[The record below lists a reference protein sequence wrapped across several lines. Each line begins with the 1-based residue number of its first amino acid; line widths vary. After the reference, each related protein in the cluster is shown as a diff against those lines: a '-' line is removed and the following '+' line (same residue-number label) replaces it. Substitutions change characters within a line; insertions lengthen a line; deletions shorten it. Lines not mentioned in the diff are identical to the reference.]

1 MENIDIYKK
10 GIKFAFLP
18 VEIRLI
24 LRDLLLFL
32 NYLNMQFANLFIRPL
47 KRKEAEKLKDEIE
60 KGTIKRVL
68 INRQDLIGDAVISLK
83 IIDKLKPY
91 FDEVYILVSD
101 NNSFI
106 FDELS
111 GVKKVKL
118 NKIIN
123 SDMKFDLIID
133 LIGTLATDKKIKS
146 RYKIGMNRGFF
157 SILYSNFYLWNLTE
171 SKMQVVEFYKELIKY
186 TLGIQLEIDDLPPSD
201 FRKEKK
207 DQIFIFVGNKS
218 NRNLLYEKWKEL
230 ILLSANNNKTIIADD
245 PDQRIMNKLSQDKE
259 IIENKNIELIVGPK
273 QLKDLVKI
281 ANDSKL
287 FIALDG
293 GAEHYLERYT
303 NSITIYTCIDQ
314 TGWHPYTLK
323 EWNYYIIGDH
333 VLGQS
338 ETSVGLK
345 KYVFYKLKDRKPC
358 YDLVCDYKKF
368 KEINFNLLKSMFY
381 F

>member
-1 MENIDIYKK
+1 M
-10 GIKFAFLP
+10 
-18 VEIRLI
+18 
-24 LRDLLLFL
+24 FL
-32 NYLNMQFANLFIRPL
+32 NYLNIQFANIFIRPL
-47 KRKEAEKLKDEIE
+47 KRKEAEKLKDEIK

-83 IIDKLKPY
+83 IIDKLKSY
-91 FDEVYILVSD
+91 FDEVYVLVSD

-111 GVKKVKL
+111 GVKKVNL
-118 NKIIN
+118 NEVIDSNIE
-123 SDMKFDLIID
+123 FDLIID

-146 RYKIGMNRGFF
+146 RYKIGMNRGIF
-157 SILYSNFYLWNLTE
+157 SIFYSNFYLWNLTE
-171 SKMQVVEFYKELIKY
+171 SKMQVLEFYKELIKY

-201 FRKEKK
+201 FKKEKK
-207 DQIFIFVGNKS
+207 DQIFILVGNKP
-218 NRNLLYEKWKEL
+218 NRNLPYEKWKEL
-230 ILLSANNNKTIIADD
+230 ILLSASKTKTIVADD
-245 PDQRIMNKLSQDKE
+245 SDQRIMNKLSQEKDIKK
-259 IIENKNIELIVGPK
+259 NKNIELMVEPK
-273 QLKDLVKI
+273 QLKDLAKL

-323 EWNYYIIGDH
+323 EWNYFIIDDH
-333 VLGQS
+333 VLGRS
-338 ETSVGLK
+338 ETSAGLK

-368 KEINFNLLKSMFY
+368 KEINFVLLKNLFSI
-381 F
+381 

>member
-1 MENIDIYKK
+1 MSNNYNKSNIR
-10 GIKFAFLP
+10 FAFLP
-18 VEIRLI
+18 IQVRLI
-24 LRDLLLFL
+24 LRDLLMFL
-32 NYLNMQFANLFIRPL
+32 NYLNMQFANIFIRPL
-47 KRKEAEKLKDEIE
+47 KRKEAERLKEE
-60 KGTIKRVL
+60 VKKETIKKVL

-83 IIDKLKPY
+83 IIDKLKSY
-91 FDEVYILVSD
+91 FDEVYVLVSD

-106 FDELS
+106 FDELR

-118 NKIIN
+118 NEIIDSN
-123 SDMKFDLIID
+123 IEFDLIID

-146 RYKIGMNRGFF
+146 RYKIGMNRGIF
-157 SILYSNFYLWNLTE
+157 SIFYSNFYLWNLTE

-186 TLGIQLEIDDLPPSD
+186 TLGIELEIDDSLPSD
-201 FRKEKK
+201 FKKEKK
-207 DQIFIFVGNKS
+207 NQIFILVGNKP
-218 NRNLLYEKWKEL
+218 NRNLPYEKWKEL
-230 ILLSANNNKTIIADD
+230 ILLSASKNKIIVADD
-245 PDQRIMNKLSQDKE
+245 PGQRIMNKLSQDKD

-273 QLKDLVKI
+273 QLKELAKI

-323 EWNYYIIGDH
+323 EWNYSIIDDH

-338 ETSVGLK
+338 ETSAGLK
-345 KYVFYKLKDRKPC
+345 KYVFYRLKNRKPC

-368 KEINFNLLKSMFY
+368 KDIDFNQLQSLF
-381 F
+381 